1 MMQYVS
7 RQVGDDGKSWSG
19 KSAATRKNPARTP
32 LEICQ
37 LFNVGWHQNH
47 AESRSAGRFWIMER
61 LFLIE
66 FNIREVIETLV
77 LNNVS
82 NGRLELHLSSSSVV
96 LYMIQ
101 DIGN

>member
-1 MMQYVS
+1 MNNKS
-7 RQVGDDGKSWSG
+7 RQVGGDGKSWSS

-47 AESRSAGRFWIMER
+47 AESRSAGRFLIMER

-66 FNIREVIETLV
+66 FNIREVIETV
-77 LNNVS
+77 VS
-82 NGRLELHLSSSSVV
+82 KRMSGARVRIIVGRSV
-96 LYMIQ
+96 Y
-101 DIGN
+101 DTGYW